1 VKAAAQLE
9 FSFEFPSRPPIG
21 WRRLRLPRRGPL
33 RCGVCAAKWPAFFD
47 VPDIVWKHYVPPD
60 ERGQI
65 VCIACWRKLV
75 VVTDDGAYQRAHGGP
90 LALGCEAWRKRRGVP
105 KDAPLDWFA
114 FVCGARAFWRGFRMI
129 RRLGAA
135 ELEGG
140 ASAAL
145 REVDKLLDQGRV
157 GVRRQAL
164 EDRS

>member
-1 VKAAAQLE
+1 MTERAAAQLE
-9 FSFEFPSRPPIG
+9 FRFEFPSRPPIR

-60 ERGQI
+60 ERGHI

-105 KDAPLDWFA
+105 KDVPLDWFA
-114 FVCGARAFWRGFRMI
+114 FSLWREGVLAGVPDPPAPNRS
-129 RRLGAA
+129 RRLEA
-135 ELEGG
+135 
-140 ASAAL
+140 
-145 REVDKLLDQGRV
+145 V
-157 GVRRQAL
+157 
-164 EDRS
+164 